1 MPEKTRKPD
10 TRAAMLHLI
19 GQIREAIPFD
29 LTADEICG
37 DSCQG
42 CSSKLLIYLES
53 ELDAWEIRLADG
65 AIPNFGDLN
74 RLAKQSRKIY
84 RALEANG
91 LFTGSGH
98 A

>member
-1 MPEKTRKPD
+1 MPDKSHKPD
-10 TRAAMLHLI
+10 TRTAMRHLI
-19 GQIREAIPFD
+19 GQIRKAIPFD
-29 LTADEICG
+29 LPAEEICG

-91 LFTGSGH
+91 LLAGSGDQ
-98 A
+98 